1 MGNKEFFTEMLKQK
15 YEHLMEA
22 KTDIEKKFYL
32 ENIISTAQDLLAE
45 YNTESNAN
53 WIKPPTTSIYKQ

>member
-53 WIKPPTTSIYKQ
+53 

>member
-1 MGNKEFFTEMLKQK
+1 MSPKHLKTQL
-15 YEHLMEA
+15 EN
-22 KTDIEKKFYL
+22 IEKKFYL

-53 WIKPPTTSIYKQ
+53 